1 MPCARHGCG
10 GARLG
15 DKLYVVGGGYA
26 APNREGTLVSRLDLV
41 TLRWSAVEEAELREG
56 TFAAL
61 LQRGLPVES
70 VQRLSRRPWG
80 SALAFVPVGGISGR
94 LVILAGGMPLAFNPA
109 RPAAGWLPCTDFAS
123 TASLRLGAS
132 AQACVEWADHL
143 VVSTGRLDDEAI
155 AEAQHPDAVRGC
167 NVAAFSFLHPPTAR
181 EAGEGEEGGPLRPP
195 WAEGVWTML
204 GTTGPTGRVGAGLTV
219 VQDRLYISGGVDEGR
234 GGSGFDGSVA
244 QWCGTRAELDAAA
257 RGAGSGGGGDAGGGA
272 GGALAAVDAAAAN
285 WALDAIDGG
294 GDSARVRDCTRPWVT
309 VEGLQMTT
317 AMHAH
322 AAIAVPWLP
331 LN

>member
-1 MPCARHGCG
+1 M
-10 GARLG
+10 
-15 DKLYVVGGGYA
+15 
-26 APNREGTLVSRLDLV
+26 SRLDLV

-70 VQRLSRRPWG
+70 VQGLSRRPWG

-94 LVILAGGMPLAFNPA
+94 LVILAAGMPLAFNPA

-155 AEAQHPDAVRGC
+155 EEAQHPDAVRGC

-181 EAGEGEEGGPLRPP
+181 EAGEGEEVGASPAVEGDGPASFASGASSLAAPPRPL

-204 GTTGPTGRVGAGLTV
+204 GTTGTTGRVGAGLTV
-219 VQDRLYISGGVDEGR
+219 VHDRLYVSGYP
-234 GGSGFDGSVA
+234 SPSP
-244 QWCGTRAELDAAA
+244 
-257 RGAGSGGGGDAGGGA
+257 SPSP
-272 GGALAAVDAAAAN
+272 LA
-285 WALDAIDGG
+285 
-294 GDSARVRDCTRPWVT
+294 P
-309 VEGLQMTT
+309 
-317 AMHAH
+317 
-322 AAIAVPWLP
+322 
-331 LN
+331 